1 MATIS
6 FRLSDEEKKIISN
19 FSKKNNITI
28 SELMLKSILE
38 KIEDEEDYMLGEKR
52 MLDPNNKPN
61 GNIRELAEEYGI
73 DYDKL

>member
-6 FRLSDEEKKIISN
+6 FRLSEEEKEIITK
-19 FSKKNNITI
+19 FSKRNNITI
-28 SELMLKSILE
+28 SEFMLKSVFD

-61 GNIRELAEEYGI
+61 GNIRELAKKYGI
-73 DYDKL
+73 DYDEL

>member
-38 KIEDEEDYMLGEKR
+38 KIEDEEDYMLGEKI
-52 MLDPNNKPN
+52 MLDPKTKVT
-61 GNIRELAEEYGI
+61 GDLKELAESYGI